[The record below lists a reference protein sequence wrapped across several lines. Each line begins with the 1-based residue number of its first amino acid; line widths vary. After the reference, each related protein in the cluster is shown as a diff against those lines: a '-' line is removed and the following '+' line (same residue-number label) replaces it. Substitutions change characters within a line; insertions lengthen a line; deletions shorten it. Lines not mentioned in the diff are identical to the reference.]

1 MGKGESPGGWGRRG
15 VGDALEDSQ
24 GCLTQF
30 QTSAERLLGPGWLGL
45 AGGFSG
51 AGRGGG
57 GDSQGICGSP
67 RQHERLV
74 LTMNETAAILQEIL
88 GVISR
93 NVMLSTRL
101 TNGYR

>member
-51 AGRGGG
+51 AGKGGG
-57 GDSQGICGSP
+57 KGILRASVV
-67 RQHERLV
+67 RHV
-74 LTMNETAAILQEIL
+74 N
-88 GVISR
+88 
-93 NVMLSTRL
+93 TR
-101 TNGYR
+101 GWC

>member
-57 GDSQGICGSP
+57 RGFSG
-67 RQHERLV
+67 HLWFA
-74 LTMNETAAILQEIL
+74 T
-88 GVISR
+88 
-93 NVMLSTRL
+93 STREAGVNNERNSGHSPGN
-101 TNGYR
+101 TRSNKSKCDAINSTD